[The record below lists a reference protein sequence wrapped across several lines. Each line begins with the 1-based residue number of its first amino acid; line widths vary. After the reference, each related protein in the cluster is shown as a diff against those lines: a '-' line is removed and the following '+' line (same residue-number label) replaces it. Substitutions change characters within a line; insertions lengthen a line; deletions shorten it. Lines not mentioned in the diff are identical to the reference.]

1 MKKLNLWNKIVFTI
15 NSLVAFLLLISY
27 LLPYVPPKSFATI
40 SALSLSVPV
49 LIILNILFFIY
60 WLMRVKKQLLLSL
73 LVLVLGWNHV
83 TSLYKFSSS
92 LNKKDKDNI
101 SIMSFNVRLFNHYNW
116 IPDKSVREDIIVFF
130 KSESPEVIC
139 LQEYTRGL
147 PIKLEGYN
155 HFNARYMKNVRGGMA
170 MFSKYPIINGGSLDF
185 PDSYNNGL
193 FMDIVKGK
201 DTIRVYNVHLQSSGI
216 NTDVEALKNE
226 PSDGLFSQIKNVFQK
241 QQEQAELINQHR
253 SETSYKTILAG
264 DFNNTAH
271 SYVYNEIKG
280 DLLDTFEEVG
290 NGFGRTFDFKFFP
303 FRIDFILVDKAFKV
317 NGFKNYNKKLSDH
330 YPIKATVKLN
340 Q

>member
-1 MKKLNLWNKIVFTI
+1 MKKLNFWNKIIFTI

-40 SALSLSVPV
+40 SALSLSVPI

-60 WLMRVKKQLLLSL
+60 WLLRVKKQLLLSL

-92 LNKKDKDNI
+92 LNEKDEDNI
-101 SIMSFNVRLFNHYNW
+101 SIMSFNVRLFNRYQW
-116 IPDKSVREDIIVFF
+116 LPSKTIKEDIVDFIKLENPDIF
-130 KSESPEVIC
+130 C
-139 LQEYTRGL
+139 LQEYRSGN
-147 PIKLEGYN
+147 PIDLENYYN
-155 HFNARYMKNVRGGMA
+155 FNGRFRPDIKQGMA

-185 PDSYNNGL
+185 PNSNNNGL

-216 NTDVEALKNE
+216 NTDVESLKNE
-226 PSDGLFSQIKNVFQK
+226 PSDGLFSRIKNVFQK

-253 SETSYKTILAG
+253 SKTSYKTIVAG

-280 DLLDTFEEVG
+280 DLLDTFEEAG

-303 FRIDFILVDKAFKV
+303 FRIDFILVDEAFKV
-317 NGFKNYNKKLSDH
+317 NGFKNYNQKLSDH
-330 YPIKATVKLN
+330 YPIKATVNLD
-340 Q
+340 